1 MYNYCKRLCLFF
13 TSKGSAILD
22 RLVNLKNRFVLK
34 QSMVLE
40 KLHSNAFFMLLKKRR
55 EWIFSSFRNYSL
67 FLIWGSV
74 WLACVRI
81 FQIWA
86 TDSWWY
92 LDIYYKTT
100 AFSFFFTT
108 VMITLRYLK
117 DKGYFQRGEEN
128 REKWRKY
135 KELVAAKHDLD
146 WNFKFSRSLV
156 FLLTLHFLFLNFY
169 RDDHVG
175 ESLSNLGMITSSV
188 VFFCYMINH
197 FYISYWIRKTP
208 TPTELLLEPP
218 GVYKRVLS
226 IQMIDRI
233 LIRKYTTR
241 TKVERLKLFYTTNK
255 KEIWATSLG
264 VATALY
270 WATGTD
276 RTIADYNEETTYG
289 SRVYT
294 TSKGGWYTTDPKIK
308 TRAHQLLRWGF
319 DPSEF
324 CHENSK
330 RLNSEEVNSIYERIK
345 DEKYPKPYKLEL
357 QNLKSNL
364 EATQSNLEATQS
376 NLETTKSE
384 LRLQREKNLDL
395 ERRLLD
401 LEKAKETE
409 NR

>member
-1 MYNYCKRLCLFF
+1 MKNAVYNYYQRLCLFF
-13 TSKGSAILD
+13 TSKGSKVCNKLIK
-22 RLVNLKNRFVLK
+22 LKDHFVLK
-34 QSMVLE
+34 QNMILE
-40 KLHSNAFFMLLKKRR
+40 KLHSNTLFTFIKKRR
-55 EWIFSSFRNYSL
+55 EWVFSSFRNYAL

-74 WLACVRI
+74 WLSCVRI

-100 AFSFFFTT
+100 AFSFFFTA
-108 VMITLRYLK
+108 VMIILRYLK
-117 DKGYFQRGEEN
+117 DKGYFQRGEGN
-128 REKWRKY
+128 KEKWRKY
-135 KELVAAKHDLD
+135 TEVVATKHGLD
-146 WNFKFSRSLV
+146 WNFKFSRSLFV
-156 FLLTLHFLFLNFY
+156 LLTFHFLFLTFY
-169 RDDHVG
+169 RDNHVG
-175 ESLSNLGMITSSV
+175 ETLSNFGMIVSSLI
-188 VFFCYMINH
+188 FFCYMVNH

-218 GVYKRVLS
+218 NIYKRVLS
-226 IQMIDRI
+226 IQTIDKI
-233 LIRKYTTR
+233 LTRKYATR

-308 TRAHQLLRWGF
+308 TRAHQLLRWGI

-324 CHENSK
+324 CYENSK
-330 RLNSEEVNSIYERIK
+330 RLDSKEVNVIYERIK

-357 QNLKSNL
+357 QSMQSNL
-364 EATQSNLEATQS
+364 EATQSNLEAT
-376 NLETTKSE
+376 KSE
-384 LRLQREKNLDL
+384 LMLQREKNLDL

-401 LEKAKETE
+401 LERAKETE
-409 NR
+409 SK